1 MLTYEQWDLIADSY
15 VPALALL
22 TLVLL
27 IREGWINGLS
37 KAAQSFLRVLLSV
50 FYVYAVMFTDEYFK
64 IASSLGFDYS
74 THTALALV
82 LVIYLTLYHAKPKRD
97 NELKQDTDLK
107 QGAKLNGINSGA
119 LIIGSMFLYG
129 WLMIYQGYHSITDIT
144 LTALIIIPVVCLVM
158 RCKIPEFTKNN
169 RIGFYK

>member
-1 MLTYEQWDLIADSY
+1 MLTYQQWDLIADSY
-15 VPALALL
+15 IPALTVL

-27 IREGWINGLS
+27 IREGWINGVP

-50 FYVYAVMFTDEYFK
+50 FYVYSVMFTDEHFK
-64 IASSLGFDYS
+64 IATSLGFDYS

-82 LVIYLTLYHAKPKRD
+82 LVIYLALY
-97 NELKQDTDLK
+97 DTK
-107 QGAKLNGINSGA
+107 SKHGIEFKHGTKLNGINLRA
-119 LIIGSMFLYG
+119 LTIGSMLLYV
-129 WLMIYQGYHSITDIT
+129 WLMIYQSYHSITDIT
-144 LTALIIIPVVCLVM
+144 LTALIIVPVVWLVM